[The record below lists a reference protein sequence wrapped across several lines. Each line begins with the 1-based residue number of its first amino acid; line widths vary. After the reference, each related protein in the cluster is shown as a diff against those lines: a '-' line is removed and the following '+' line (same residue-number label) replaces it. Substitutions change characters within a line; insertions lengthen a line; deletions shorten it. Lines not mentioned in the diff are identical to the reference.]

1 MDEQPVQHVHGR
13 GRVLAMG
20 FAMAPLGITFGFINT
35 TMPILLAAQGVPV
48 HIIAN
53 VSVIGF
59 LPTSIAFVLC
69 PILDVR
75 FTRRV
80 YLIATAIFAALCLA
94 GAVLEVHHLY
104 LFTTLIALACVGA
117 VFYGNALGSW
127 QVDTL
132 HTDDFGWLGAWVN
145 IANLGAAGSFGTLS
159 VKIIRTLPPGAAAA
173 VIAGIV
179 LLPLVLLRWF
189 PEPVQPTRSAAETF
203 RSLFRDLYHLM
214 KQRAVLL
221 GLAAFLLPASAF
233 ALSNLFSGLGADFHA
248 SEGFVATMTGVGVAI
263 FCSVGTLAGG
273 WLCSRYARG
282 KVFVS
287 VGFGGAASA
296 LFMMLTPHTTTF
308 FTAGLVGYCFFQGIS
323 FTSFTAFSLDLTGK
337 NNPLAATQ
345 ISVLTAVVN
354 MPILYMALADGH
366 AHDRWGTNAMFATD
380 AVGAIVAAS
389 LLLMLFKRYHVGRG
403 ELVHPDA
410 AIAEA

>member
-1 MDEQPVQHVHGR
+1 
-13 GRVLAMG
+13 
-20 FAMAPLGITFGFINT
+20 
-35 TMPILLAAQGVPV
+35 VPV

-59 LPTSIAFVLC
+59 LPSSVAFVLC

-80 YLIATAIFAALCLA
+80 YLIATAIASAACLG
-94 GAVLEVHHLY
+94 GAVLELHHLVA
-104 LFTTLIALACVGA
+104 FTTLMTLGCVGA
-117 VFYGNALGSW
+117 VFYGNALGGW

-159 VKIIRTLPPGAAAA
+159 IHIIRTLPPMAAA
-173 VIAGIV
+173 VVIGCIV
-179 LLPLVLLRWF
+179 LLPLVLLLWF
-189 PEPVQPTRSAAETF
+189 PEPMQPTRTAVETF
-203 RSLFRDLYHLM
+203 RSLFHDIYHLM

-221 GLAAFLLPASAF
+221 GLAAFLLPESCF
-233 ALSNLFSGLGADFHA
+233 GLSNLFSGLGADFHA
-248 SEGFVATMTGVGVAI
+248 TESYMATMSGVGVAVA
-263 FCSVGTLAGG
+263 CSIGTLAGG

-282 KVFVS
+282 YVYAGIGV
-287 VGFGGAASA
+287 GGA
-296 LFMMLTPHTTTF
+296 LCTVGMIFVPHTEMS
-308 FTAGLVGYCFFQGIS
+308 FTVGMLMYCFFQGINFVG
-323 FTSFTAFSLDLTGK
+323 FTSFTLDLTGK

-345 ISVLTAVVN
+345 ISVLTAAANV
-354 MPILYMALADGH
+354 PILYMAFLDGH
-366 AHDRWGTNAMFATD
+366 AHDRWGVNGMLAVDAIATVVFA
-380 AVGAIVAAS
+380 AIV
-389 LLLMLFKRYHVGRG
+389 LTLFRRFHVGRG